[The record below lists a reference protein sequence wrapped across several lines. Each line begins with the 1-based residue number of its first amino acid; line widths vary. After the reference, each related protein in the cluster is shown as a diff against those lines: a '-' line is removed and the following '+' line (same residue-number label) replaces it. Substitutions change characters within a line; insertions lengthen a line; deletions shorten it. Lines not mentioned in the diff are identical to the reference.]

1 MSTPPT
7 DAPSAQ
13 PPSSGAQRVPFAFP
27 PGAIAKEI
35 TEVNERLRAQH
46 MKKS

>member
-1 MSTPPT
+1 MPHQHNRRP
-7 DAPSAQ
+7 AAH
-13 PPSSGAQRVPFAFP
+13 
-27 PGAIAKEI
+27 GAIAKEI